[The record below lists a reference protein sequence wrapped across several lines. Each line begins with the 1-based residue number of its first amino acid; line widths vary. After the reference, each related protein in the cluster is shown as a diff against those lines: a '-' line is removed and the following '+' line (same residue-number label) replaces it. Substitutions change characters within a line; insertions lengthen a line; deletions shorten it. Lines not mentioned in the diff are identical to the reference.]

1 MPAAPSAPSGTP
13 WQVVLPVKGG
23 PRAKSRLEPLT
34 AAVPG
39 LALALALDCLDAVLG
54 ASRVGRAWVVTADA
68 EVAALAAAR
77 GAAVVPERRPGAGLL
92 AAVADGV
99 AAAGAAGPSGTP
111 VAVLLADLPSLR
123 PQDLDAALAA
133 AEPALAGGAPE
144 ALVPDAEGTGTVLL
158 AAASAAALR
167 PRFGPGSAA
176 AHVADGAVAVGADLP
191 RLRRDADTPAELAEA
206 VALGVGPRTA
216 ALLGAAPGRRAAS

>member
-1 MPAAPSAPSGTP
+1 MPPAAAALPPGR

-34 AAVPG
+34 GALPG

-54 ASRVGRAWVVTADA
+54 ASAVARAWVVTADP
-68 EVAALAAAR
+68 EVAARAAAQ
-77 GAAVVPERRPGAGLL
+77 GAAVAPERRPGAGLL

-99 AAAGAAGPSGTP
+99 AAAGGSGGP

-123 PQDLDAALAA
+123 PSDLDAALAA
-133 AEPALAGGAPE
+133 AERALAAGAGE
-144 ALVPDAEGTGTVLL
+144 VLVPDAEGTGTVLL
-158 AAASAAALR
+158 AAASALELR

-176 AHVADGAVAVGADLP
+176 AHAADGALAVGLDLP

-206 VALGVGPRTA
+206 LALGAGPRTTALAGPA
-216 ALLGAAPGRRAAS
+216 AHQGGRAAC